1 MEAELNAFVASKA
14 VSDTTK
20 KNYRDQY
27 ERITR
32 LTGKT
37 IVDTGEVELLQ
48 AIQTLNPKN
57 NPTSEWTLINL
68 PLMIRRQHNKSIA
81 IFEARRLILQPLMEQ
96 HNSKLKKDLHNT
108 LPTKE
113 QLTKFTEDLFNKK
126 KYKEF
131 ITNWLILTYGV
142 RNKDIDAFITTATDH
157 KLMKDNTINYL
168 IIKETQVEWIINEY
182 KTLMTFGVKNIII
195 KNKQFIEAIRQLP
208 LNNWLFH
215 TKSKEH
221 IKSGGLGTII
231 IRQLYENMSEAD
243 YFKVNMNWIN
253 TQHNTTELLERFS
266 RTRGTSLANIMTY
279 YDTTGRDEEE
289 Y

>member
-37 IVDTGEVELLQ
+37 IADTGEVELLQ
-48 AIQTLNPKN
+48 AIQALNPKN

-96 HNSKLKKDLHNT
+96 HNSKLKKDLHNS
-108 LPTKE
+108 LPTKDE
-113 QLTKFTEDLFNKK
+113 LTTFTQELFNKK

-157 KLMKDNTINYL
+157 KLMNDNTINYL

-195 KNKQFIEAIRQLP
+195 KNKQFMDALKQ
-208 LNNWLFH
+208 
-215 TKSKEH
+215 EH
-221 IKSGGLGTII
+221 IKSSSGLSTYI
-231 IRQLYENMSEAD
+231 IRQLYNGLSEAD

-279 YDTTGRDEEE
+279 YDTSEREGE